1 MDVDTRT
8 RWAIVLVLACMSVV
22 AAQQPPVFRTNTD
35 LVLVPVS
42 VTDRTGRFVGGLKA
56 DHFEISDSGVR
67 RAVTQFSAGR
77 VPISL
82 AILLDVSGSMMQGP
96 DARAADDPRWRD
108 TRRALEELLARL
120 GTDDDVLFAVFNDRV
135 AASPWTQD
143 HGRIL
148 EAFDALRPNGGTA
161 LLQAVGQIAPVF
173 RIARH
178 QRKVL
183 LLISDGNETQVPAG
197 TVVAPPPHE
206 IGDPTAQFGESDRT
220 RRKLSIA
227 AARDAIRKSDAMLY
241 AIGIG
246 TRAGLPVNTAL
257 LEDLTK
263 EAGGYAEPLRNPSE
277 ILAAVAR
284 ICDDLRSQY
293 ILAFEPAHAD
303 GKYHLIR
310 VRTRGRDL
318 KVRARAGY
326 VAPSTESRNPTG
338 PNR

>member
-67 RAVTQFSAGR
+67 RAVAQFSAGR

-108 TRRALEELLARL
+108 TRRALEMLLARL

-135 AASPWTQD
+135 AASAWTQD

-197 TVVAPPPHE
+197 AVFAPP
-206 IGDPTAQFGESDRT
+206 
-220 RRKLSIA
+220 A
-227 AARDAIRKSDAMLY
+227 A
-241 AIGIG
+241 
-246 TRAGLPVNTAL
+246 
-257 LEDLTK
+257 
-263 EAGGYAEPLRNPSE
+263 
-277 ILAAVAR
+277 
-284 ICDDLRSQY
+284 
-293 ILAFEPAHAD
+293 
-303 GKYHLIR
+303 
-310 VRTRGRDL
+310 
-318 KVRARAGY
+318 
-326 VAPSTESRNPTG
+326 
-338 PNR
+338 